1 MAQETEDHA
10 VPPEGLN
17 WWATVRDVLPD
28 DDVLAAAVA
37 AELHEPLEDVRPS
50 VMTATLVRCVD
61 ASLDDLKAVVDGER
75 ERARVRGVTTRRR
88 TGERSVGAET
98 LEDLVTETRR
108 LADAGT
114 LDLPAAVAVQRAAG
128 AIAARSGMRLV
139 LFLAR
144 LAVIRRVVWD
154 RCVDEQ
160 RAGMLDAETLGEM
173 GRWIFLWT
181 EISSLVVTDGY
192 RAAER
197 EILARD
203 AQARRSALEELLGVV
218 ASDALTVARLRRVAG
233 RFGLDP
239 DGRYRLAAIAP
250 RQEADPTPDRAGID
264 EGDLELLAGR
274 IGHLLGSAAAGSE
287 GVGAGIRLPMVL
299 PMRGRIVLL
308 AQAGWVGFGRIAA
321 ALDGTLGGGAGRG
334 AGAYTGG
341 AGRGAGGR
349 TGGAARVPSA
359 PAAGPARPSAWVA
372 VGSPVVEG
380 VEAIGGVLADVID
393 AVRTAEDVGLRGW
406 IPDPGH
412 LAVERLLLAQ
422 RDLGEAA
429 VAHELGPLLADDRLG
444 PELIETLQV
453 YFDAGENM
461 REAARRLHLANRT
474 VAYRLEKIE
483 GLLGG
488 PLDDASRRRLA
499 VALLVQRLQGGDA

>member
-1 MAQETEDHA
+1 M
-10 VPPEGLN
+10 PPEGLN
-17 WWATVRDVLPD
+17 WWATVRDALPD

-37 AELHEPLEDVRPS
+37 EELGEPLEDVRPS
-50 VMTATLVRCVD
+50 VLTATLVRRVD
-61 ASLDDLKAVVDGER
+61 ASLEDLKAVVDGER
-75 ERARVRGVTTRRR
+75 ARARVRDLQVRRG
-88 TGERSVGAET
+88 GERRVRAET
-98 LEDLVTETRR
+98 LEALLAETRR

-128 AIAARSGMRLV
+128 GIAARSGMRLV

-144 LAVIRRVVWD
+144 LAVIRRLVWD

-160 RAGMLDAETLGEM
+160 RAGRLDADALGEM

-181 EISSLVVTDGY
+181 EVSSLVVTDGY

-203 AQARRSALEELLGVV
+203 AQARRSALAELLGVV

-239 DGRYRLAAIAP
+239 DGTYRLAAVAP
-250 RQEADPTPDRAGID
+250 RLEADPTPDRPGID
-264 EGDLELLAGR
+264 EGDLEVLAGR
-274 IGHLLGSAAAGSE
+274 IGHLLGSAAAGTE
-287 GVGAGIRLPMVL
+287 GAGAGIRLPVVL

-308 AQAGWVGFGRIAA
+308 AHAGWAGFGRITP
-321 ALDGTLGGGAGRG
+321 ALDGTLGGPARSG
-334 AGAYTGG
+334 AGA
-341 AGRGAGGR
+341 AGRPAK
-349 TGGAARVPSA
+349 PS
-359 PAAGPARPSAWVA
+359 PWVA
-372 VGSPVVEG
+372 VGSPAVEG
-380 VEAIGGVLADVID
+380 VEALAGVLADVVD

-406 IPDPGH
+406 VPDPGH
-412 LAVERLLLAQ
+412 LAVERLLLAH

-444 PELIETLQV
+444 TELIETLQV

-483 GLLGG
+483 VLLGG

-499 VALLVQRLQGGDA
+499 VALLVRRLQVGDA

>member
-1 MAQETEDHA
+1 MTQETDGHA
-10 VPPEGLN
+10 VPSQGLN
-17 WWATVRDVLPD
+17 WWATVRDALPD
-28 DDVLAAAVA
+28 DDVLATAVA
-37 AELHEPLEDVRPS
+37 EELDEPLEDVRPS
-50 VMTATLVRCVD
+50 VMTATLVRRVD

-75 ERARVRGVTTRRR
+75 ARARVRPVATTRRG
-88 TGERSVGAET
+88 GERRVRAET
-98 LEDLVTETRR
+98 LEDLLAETRR

-128 AIAARSGMRLV
+128 GIAARSGMRLV

-144 LAVIRRVVWD
+144 LAVIRRLVWD

-160 RAGMLDAETLGEM
+160 RGGRLDADSLGEM

-181 EISSLVVTDGY
+181 EITSLVVTDGY

-218 ASDALTVARLRRVAG
+218 ASDALTVARLRRIAG

-239 DGRYRLAAIAP
+239 DGSYRLVAVAP

-264 EGDLELLAGR
+264 EGDLEVLAGR
-274 IGHLLGSAAAGSE
+274 IGHLLGSAAAGTE
-287 GVGAGIRLPMVL
+287 GAGAGIRLPVVL

-308 AQAGWVGFGRIAA
+308 AHAGWAGFGRITA
-321 ALDGTLGGGAGRG
+321 ALDGTLGG
-334 AGAYTGG
+334 
-341 AGRGAGGR
+341 
-349 TGGAARVPSA
+349 
-359 PAAGPARPSAWVA
+359 PARSGQPKAGQPRSGHDSPVRPAKPSAWVA

-380 VEAIGGVLADVID
+380 VESIAGVLADVVD
-393 AVRTAEDVGLRGW
+393 AVRTAADVGLRGW

-429 VAHELGPLLADDRLG
+429 IAHELGPLLADDRLG

-499 VALLVQRLQGGDA
+499 VALLVRRLQGGDA

>member
-1 MAQETEDHA
+1 M
-10 VPPEGLN
+10 PPEGLN
-17 WWATVRDVLPD
+17 WWATAGDVLPD
-28 DDVLAAAVA
+28 GDVLAAAVA
-37 AELHEPLEDVRPS
+37 EELDEPLEDVRAS
-50 VMTATLVRCVD
+50 VLTATLVRRVD
-61 ASLDDLKAVVDGER
+61 ASLDDLKAIVDGER
-75 ERARVRGVTTRRR
+75 ARARVRDVQLRRG
-88 TGERSVGAET
+88 GERRVRAET
-98 LEDLVTETRR
+98 LEALLAETRR

-128 AIAARSGMRLV
+128 GIAARSGMRLV

-144 LAVIRRVVWD
+144 LAVIRRLVWD

-160 RAGMLDAETLGEM
+160 RAGRLDAEALGEM

-181 EISSLVVTDGY
+181 EVSSLVVTDGY

-203 AQARRSALEELLGVV
+203 AQARRSALAELLGVV

-239 DGRYRLAAIAP
+239 DGTYRLAAVAP
-250 RQEADPTPDRAGID
+250 RMEADPTPDRPGID
-264 EGDLELLAGR
+264 EGDLEVLAGR
-274 IGHLLGSAAAGSE
+274 IGHLLGSAAAGTE
-287 GVGAGIRLPMVL
+287 GAGAGIRLPVVL

-308 AQAGWVGFGRIAA
+308 AHAGWAGFGRIIP
-321 ALDGTLGGGAGRG
+321 ALDGTLGGPARSG
-334 AGAYTGG
+334 AGAVD
-341 AGRGAGGR
+341 RPE
-349 TGGAARVPSA
+349 AARR
-359 PAAGPARPSAWVA
+359 AGTTGRPPKPSAWVA
-372 VGSPVVEG
+372 VGSPEVEG
-380 VEAIGGVLADVID
+380 VEALAGVLADVVD
-393 AVRTAEDVGLRGW
+393 AVRTAEDVGLSGW
-406 IPDPGH
+406 VPDPGH
-412 LAVERLLLAQ
+412 LAVERLLLAH

-429 VAHELGPLLADDRLG
+429 VAHELGPLLADERLG
-444 PELIETLQV
+444 TELIETLQV

-499 VALLVQRLQGGDA
+499 VALLVRRLQGGDG

>member
-1 MAQETEDHA
+1 MAQETEGHA
-10 VPPEGLN
+10 VPPQGLN
-17 WWATVRDVLPD
+17 WWTTVRDALPD
-28 DDVLAAAVA
+28 DEVLAAAVA
-37 AELHEPLEDVRPS
+37 EELDEPLEEVRPS
-50 VMTATLVRCVD
+50 VMTATLVRRVD

-75 ERARVRGVTTRRR
+75 ARARVRTVATTRRG
-88 TGERSVGAET
+88 GERRVRAET
-98 LEDLVTETRR
+98 LEDLLAETRK

-128 AIAARSGMRLV
+128 GIAARSGMRLV

-144 LAVIRRVVWD
+144 LAVIRRLVWD

-160 RAGMLDAETLGEM
+160 RAGRLDADALGEM

-181 EISSLVVTDGY
+181 EITSLVVTDGY

-218 ASDALTVARLRRVAG
+218 ASDALTVARLRRVAT

-239 DGRYRLAAIAP
+239 DERYRLVAVAP
-250 RQEADPTPDRAGID
+250 RPEADPTPDRAGID

-274 IGHLLGSAAAGSE
+274 IGHLLGSAAAGTE
-287 GVGAGIRLPMVL
+287 GAGAGIRLPVVL

-308 AQAGWVGFGRIAA
+308 AHAGWAGFGRVTP
-321 ALDGTLGGGAGRG
+321 ALDGTLGGPARGGQPRRGHDSAGR
-334 AGAYTGG
+334 
-341 AGRGAGGR
+341 
-349 TGGAARVPSA
+349 
-359 PAAGPARPSAWVA
+359 PAKASAWVA
-372 VGSPVVEG
+372 VGSPVVQS
-380 VEAIGGVLADVID
+380 VEAIAAVLADVVD

-406 IPDPGH
+406 IPDSGH

-499 VALLVQRLQGGDA
+499 VALLVRRLQGGGA

>member
-1 MAQETEDHA
+1 M
-10 VPPEGLN
+10 PPQGLN
-17 WWATVRDVLPD
+17 WWATVRDALPD

-37 AELHEPLEDVRPS
+37 EELDEPLEDVRPS
-50 VMTATLVRCVD
+50 VMTATLVRRVD

-75 ERARVRGVTTRRR
+75 ARARVRAVATTRRG
-88 TGERSVGAET
+88 GERRVRAET
-98 LEDLVTETRR
+98 LEDLLAETRR

-128 AIAARSGMRLV
+128 GIAARSGMRLV

-144 LAVIRRVVWD
+144 LAVIRRLVWD

-160 RAGMLDAETLGEM
+160 RAGRLDADALGEM

-181 EISSLVVTDGY
+181 EITSLVVTDGY

-218 ASDALTVARLRRVAG
+218 ASDALTVARLRRVAA

-239 DGRYRLAAIAP
+239 DERYRLVAVAP

-274 IGHLLGSAAAGSE
+274 IGHLLGSAAAGTE
-287 GVGAGIRLPMVL
+287 GAGAGIRLPVVL

-308 AQAGWVGFGRIAA
+308 AQAGWAGFGRITA
-321 ALDGTLGGGAGRG
+321 ALDGTLGGPGRSGAGAAGRG
-334 AGAYTGG
+334 RGGPGAAATTGSPRGHRHGSPWARRSSRAWRRSPASSRTWWTPCGPPRTSACG
-341 AGRGAGGR
+341 AGSRIPATWPWSGCSW
-349 TGGAARVPSA
+349 PSA
-359 PAAGPARPSAWVA
+359 TSARRPSPTSWARSWPTTGWVR
-372 VGSPVVEG
+372 SS
-380 VEAIGGVLADVID
+380 
-393 AVRTAEDVGLRGW
+393 
-406 IPDPGH
+406 
-412 LAVERLLLAQ
+412 
-422 RDLGEAA
+422 
-429 VAHELGPLLADDRLG
+429 
-444 PELIETLQV
+444 IETLQV

-499 VALLVQRLQGGDA
+499 VALLVRRLQGGDA

>member
-1 MAQETEDHA
+1 MAQETEGQA
-10 VPPEGLN
+10 VPPQGLN
-17 WWATVRDVLPD
+17 WWATLRDALPD

-37 AELHEPLEDVRPS
+37 EELGEPLEDVRPS
-50 VMTATLVRCVD
+50 VMTATLVRRVD

-75 ERARVRGVTTRRR
+75 ARARVRAVAGTRRG
-88 TGERSVGAET
+88 GERQVRAET
-98 LEDLVTETRR
+98 LEGLLAETRR

-128 AIAARSGMRLV
+128 GIAARSGLRLV

-144 LAVIRRVVWD
+144 LAVIRRLVWD
-154 RCVDEQ
+154 RCVNEQ
-160 RAGMLDAETLGEM
+160 RADRLDADSLGEM

-181 EISSLVVTDGY
+181 EITSLVVTDGY

-218 ASDALTVARLRRVAG
+218 ASDALTVARLRRVAT

-239 DGRYRLAAIAP
+239 DGSYRLAAVAP

-264 EGDLELLAGR
+264 EGDLEVLAGR
-274 IGHLLGSAAAGSE
+274 IGHLLGSAAAGTE
-287 GVGAGIRLPMVL
+287 GAGAGIRLPVVL

-308 AQAGWVGFGRIAA
+308 THAGWVGFGRVTP
-321 ALDGTLGGGAGRG
+321 ALDGTLGGQPQGGQPEGGQSRDGRG
-334 AGAYTGG
+334 T
-341 AGRGAGGR
+341 AGG
-349 TGGAARVPSA
+349 PS
-359 PAAGPARPSAWVA
+359 RPSAWVA

-380 VEAIGGVLADVID
+380 VEAIAGVLADVVD

-406 IPDPGH
+406 IPEPGH

-444 PELIETLQV
+444 LELIETLQV

-461 REAARRLHLANRT
+461 RETARRLHLANRT

-499 VALLVQRLQGGDA
+499 VALLVRRLQGGDA

>member
-1 MAQETEDHA
+1 MAQETEGQA
-10 VPPEGLN
+10 VPPQGLN
-17 WWATVRDVLPD
+17 WWATLRDALPD

-37 AELHEPLEDVRPS
+37 EELGEPLEDVRPS
-50 VMTATLVRCVD
+50 VMTATLVRRVD

-75 ERARVRGVTTRRR
+75 ARARVRAVAGTRRG
-88 TGERSVGAET
+88 GERQVRAET
-98 LEDLVTETRR
+98 LEGLLAETRR

-128 AIAARSGMRLV
+128 GIAARSGLRLV

-144 LAVIRRVVWD
+144 LAVIRRLVWD

-160 RAGMLDAETLGEM
+160 RAGRLDADSLGEM

-181 EISSLVVTDGY
+181 EITSLVVTDGY

-218 ASDALTVARLRRVAG
+218 ASDALTVARLRRVAT

-239 DGRYRLAAIAP
+239 DGSYRLAAVAP

-264 EGDLELLAGR
+264 EGDLEVLAGR
-274 IGHLLGSAAAGSE
+274 IGHLLGSAAAGTE
-287 GVGAGIRLPMVL
+287 GAGAGIRLPVVL

-308 AQAGWVGFGRIAA
+308 THAGWVGFGRVTP
-321 ALDGTLGGGAGRG
+321 ALDGTLGGQPQ
-334 AGAYTGG
+334 GG
-341 AGRGAGGR
+341 QPEGGQSRDGHGTAGG
-349 TGGAARVPSA
+349 PS
-359 PAAGPARPSAWVA
+359 RPSAWVA

-380 VEAIGGVLADVID
+380 VEAIAGVLADVVD

-406 IPDPGH
+406 IPEPGH

-444 PELIETLQV
+444 LELIETLQV

-461 REAARRLHLANRT
+461 RETARRLHLANRT

-499 VALLVQRLQGGDA
+499 VALLVRRLQGGAA

>member
-17 WWATVRDVLPD
+17 WWATVRDALPD

-37 AELHEPLEDVRPS
+37 EELHEPLEDVRPS
-50 VMTATLVRCVD
+50 VMTATLVRRVD

-75 ERARVRGVTTRRR
+75 ERARVRGVTSSPAA
-88 TGERSVGAET
+88 GERSVGAET

-128 AIAARSGMRLV
+128 GIAARSGMRLV

-144 LAVIRRVVWD
+144 LAVIRRLVWD

-160 RAGMLDAETLGEM
+160 RAGRLDAESLGEM

-181 EISSLVVTDGY
+181 EITSLVVTDGY

-239 DGRYRLAAIAP
+239 DGQYRLAAIAP
-250 RQEADPTPDRAGID
+250 RRRQTRRRTGPGSTRATSSSSPVGSGTCSDRRPR
-264 EGDLELLAGR
+264 GR
-274 IGHLLGSAAAGSE
+274 RASAQGSACRWCCRCAAGSCSWHRP
-287 GVGAGIRLPMVL
+287 AGP
-299 PMRGRIVLL
+299 
-308 AQAGWVGFGRIAA
+308 ASAGSPRRWTARSAA
-321 ALDGTLGGGAGRG
+321 GQVAGPGPTPAARHGAGR
-334 AGAYTGG
+334 
-341 AGRGAGGR
+341 
-349 TGGAARVPSA
+349 
-359 PAAGPARPSAWVA
+359 
-372 VGSPVVEG
+372 
-380 VEAIGGVLADVID
+380 
-393 AVRTAEDVGLRGW
+393 
-406 IPDPGH
+406 
-412 LAVERLLLAQ
+412 
-422 RDLGEAA
+422 
-429 VAHELGPLLADDRLG
+429 
-444 PELIETLQV
+444 
-453 YFDAGENM
+453 
-461 REAARRLHLANRT
+461 
-474 VAYRLEKIE
+474 
-483 GLLGG
+483 
-488 PLDDASRRRLA
+488 ASRRAGKTVGLGCRGLTGG
-499 VALLVQRLQGGDA
+499 RGRGGDRPHPR